1 MQIQLIQEEQ
11 KDIDNIRELNRLKT
25 EVTNLVTENQLLSEE
40 LKAGKAQIAQL
51 NVEAAEQLE
60 KYQKVKKAHLTLKNQ
75 AMAEHVEYDR
85 SGTQLVNLQ
94 LAHDG
99 LQDEH

>member
-40 LKAGKAQIAQL
+40 LKAGKA
-51 NVEAAEQLE
+51 
-60 KYQKVKKAHLTLKNQ
+60 
-75 AMAEHVEYDR
+75 
-85 SGTQLVNLQ
+85 
-94 LAHDG
+94 
-99 LQDEH
+99 